1 MIFYS
6 HCFSLFELSKPYNS
20 VKVATL
26 KHSLIILKFVDK
38 ITAIFR
44 INIMQFKPLG
54 QTGILV
60 PEICL
65 GTMTFGEQN
74 TQHEAFQQL
83 DYALDRGLSFW
94 DTAEM
99 YPVTPKPE
107 TQGATEQIIGNWIA
121 ERGGRDKIFIAS
133 KIAGPSQGGSHI
145 RDGNTRF
152 NKSDIKS
159 ALDGNLKRL
168 QTDYIDLYQL
178 HWPQRPTNFFGKLGY
193 GNQESTLT
201 TDITPLEETLSAL
214 KDEIDKGRIRS
225 IGLSNET
232 PWGTMKF
239 LQLAEKLGMEK
250 FFSVQNP
257 YNLLNLTYEVGMS
270 EIAHYEGVGL
280 LAYSPLAFGYLTGKF
295 RNGARPPNARITLY
309 SRFSRYSNPESLWAT
324 EQYAQL
330 AEQHGLTLTQLALAF
345 IKQQFFVTS
354 TIIGATNLEQLKENI
369 DAFDITLSDEVL
381 QGVEAIHKQQ
391 PNPAP

>member
-1 MIFYS
+1 
-6 HCFSLFELSKPYNS
+6 
-20 VKVATL
+20 
-26 KHSLIILKFVDK
+26 
-38 ITAIFR
+38 
-44 INIMQFKPLG
+44 MQFRPLAD
-54 QTGILV
+54 TGILL

-74 TQHEAFQQL
+74 TQEQAFQQL
-83 DYALDRGLSFW
+83 DYALDQGLYFW

-99 YPVTPKPE
+99 YPVPPKPE
-107 TQGATEQIIGNWIA
+107 TQGATERMIGNWITA
-121 ERGGRDKIFIAS
+121 RGGRDKLFLAS

-145 RDGNTRF
+145 RDGKTRF
-152 NKSDIKS
+152 VADEIS
-159 ALDGNLKRL
+159 AAIDQSLSRL

-178 HWPQRPTNFFGKLGY
+178 HWPQRPTNFFGMLGY
-193 GNQESTLT
+193 GNAEAAEDRAV
-201 TDITPLEETLSAL
+201 TDLEETLTAL
-214 KDEIDKGRIRS
+214 QDEIKKGRIRY

-239 LQLAEKLGMEK
+239 LHLAEKLGLSK
-250 FFSVQNP
+250 FVSVQNP
-257 YNLLNLTYEVGMS
+257 YNLLNRTYEIGMS

-295 RNGARPPNARITLY
+295 RHGARPANARVTLF
-309 SRFSRYSNPESLWAT
+309 SRFSRYSNPQSEWAT

-330 AEQHGLTLTQLALAF
+330 AEQHGLSLTQLALAF

-354 TIIGATNLEQLKENI
+354 TIIGATNLDQLKENI
-369 DAFDITLSDEVL
+369 QAFEVDLSEEVL
-381 QGVEAIHKQQ
+381 KGIEDIHRQQ

>member
-1 MIFYS
+1 
-6 HCFSLFELSKPYNS
+6 
-20 VKVATL
+20 
-26 KHSLIILKFVDK
+26 
-38 ITAIFR
+38 
-44 INIMQFKPLG
+44 MQFKPLAN
-54 QTGILV
+54 TGILV

-74 TQHEAFQQL
+74 TQSEAFEQL
-83 DYALDRGLSFW
+83 EYALDRGLNFW

-99 YPVTPKPE
+99 YPVPPKPE
-107 TQGATEQIIGNWIA
+107 TQGATESILGNWITQ
-121 ERGGRDKIFIAS
+121 RGGRDQLFIAS

-145 RDGNTRF
+145 RDGQTRF
-152 NKSDIKS
+152 NKADIES

-178 HWPQRPTNFFGKLGY
+178 HWPQRPTTFFGKLGY
-193 GNQESTLT
+193 GNQDTNEQREVTA
-201 TDITPLEETLSAL
+201 LEETLSAL
-214 KDEIDKGRIRS
+214 SDEVKKGRIRY

-232 PWGTMKF
+232 PWGTLKF
-239 LQLAEKLGMEK
+239 LHLAEKLGLEK
-250 FFSVQNP
+250 FVSVQNP
-257 YNLLNLTYEVGMS
+257 YSLLNRTYETGMS

-295 RNGARPPNARITLY
+295 RNGARPANARVTLF
-309 SRFSRYSNPESLWAT
+309 SRFSRYSNPESEWAT

-330 AEQHGLTLTQLALAF
+330 AEKHGLTLTQLALAF

-354 TIIGATNLEQLKENI
+354 TIIGATNLDQLKENI
-369 DAFDITLSDEVL
+369 DAFDIDLSDEIL
-381 QGVEAIHKQQ
+381 QGIEAIHKQQ

>member
-1 MIFYS
+1 
-6 HCFSLFELSKPYNS
+6 
-20 VKVATL
+20 
-26 KHSLIILKFVDK
+26 
-38 ITAIFR
+38 
-44 INIMQFKPLG
+44 MQFKPLAHS
-54 QTGILV
+54 GILV

-74 TQHEAFQQL
+74 TQAEAFEQL
-83 DYALDRGLSFW
+83 DYALERGLNFW

-99 YPVTPKPE
+99 YPVPPKPE
-107 TQGATEQIIGNWIA
+107 TQGSTETIIGNWIA
-121 ERGGRDKIFIAS
+121 ARGGRDKLILAS

-145 RDGNTRF
+145 RDGQTKF
-152 NKSDIKS
+152 IASEIES
-159 ALDGNLKRL
+159 ALDQSLQRL
-168 QTDYIDLYQL
+168 QTDYLDLYQL

-193 GNQESTLT
+193 GNAEANSTQT
-201 TDITPLEETLSAL
+201 ITNLEETLVAL
-214 KDEIDKGRIRS
+214 SQEVKKGRIRS

-232 PWGTMKF
+232 PWGTLKF
-239 LQLAEKLGMEK
+239 LQLAEIHGLEK
-250 FFSVQNP
+250 IVSVQNP
-257 YNLLNLTYEVGMS
+257 YSLLNRTYEIGLS

-295 RNGARPPNARITLY
+295 RHGARPANARVTLF
-309 SRFSRYSNPESLWAT
+309 SRFSRYSNAESEWAT

-354 TIIGATNLEQLKENI
+354 TIIGATNLDQLKENI
-369 DAFDITLSDEVL
+369 DAFEVNLSEDILK
-381 QGVEAIHKQQ
+381 GIEAIHRQQ

>member
-1 MIFYS
+1 
-6 HCFSLFELSKPYNS
+6 
-20 VKVATL
+20 
-26 KHSLIILKFVDK
+26 
-38 ITAIFR
+38 
-44 INIMQFKPLG
+44 MQFKPLAD
-54 QTGILV
+54 TGILL

-74 TQHEAFQQL
+74 TQEEAFEQL
-83 DYALDRGLSFW
+83 DYALDQGLYFW

-99 YPVTPKPE
+99 YPVPPKLE
-107 TQGATEQIIGNWIA
+107 TQGATERIIGNWIA
-121 ERGGRDKIFIAS
+121 SRGGRDKLFLAS

-145 RDGNTRF
+145 RDGQTRF
-152 NKSDIKS
+152 GADEIS
-159 ALDGNLKRL
+159 AAIDQSLSRL

-193 GNQESTLT
+193 GNAEAAEDRAV
-201 TDITPLEETLSAL
+201 TDLEETLTAL
-214 KDEIDKGRIRS
+214 QYEIKNGRIRY

-239 LQLAEKLGMEK
+239 LHLAEKLGLSK
-250 FFSVQNP
+250 FVSVQNP
-257 YNLLNLTYEVGMS
+257 YNLLNRTYEIGMS
-270 EIAHYEGVGL
+270 EIAKYEGVGL

-295 RNGARPPNARITLY
+295 RNGARPADARVTLF
-309 SRFSRYSNPESLWAT
+309 SRFSRYSNPESEWAV

-354 TIIGATNLEQLKENI
+354 TIIGATNLDQLKENI
-369 DAFDITLSDEVL
+369 QDFEVDLSEEVL
-381 QGVEAIHKQQ
+381 KGIEAIHRQQ

>member
-1 MIFYS
+1 
-6 HCFSLFELSKPYNS
+6 
-20 VKVATL
+20 
-26 KHSLIILKFVDK
+26 
-38 ITAIFR
+38 
-44 INIMQFKPLG
+44 MQFRPLAN
-54 QTGILV
+54 TGILL

-74 TQHEAFQQL
+74 TQAEAFQQL
-83 DYALDRGLSFW
+83 DYALDRGLYFW

-99 YPVTPKPE
+99 YPVPPKPE
-107 TQGATEQIIGNWIA
+107 TQGSTESIIGNWIQQH
-121 ERGGRDKIFIAS
+121 GGREKLFLAS
-133 KIAGPSQGGSHI
+133 KIAGPSQGGSYI
-145 RDGNTRF
+145 RDGQTRF
-152 NKSDIKS
+152 NASDISS

-193 GNQESTLT
+193 DNQEAENTKEVTS
-201 TDITPLEETLSAL
+201 LEETLSAL
-214 KDEIDKGRIRS
+214 SDEIKKGRIRY

-239 LQLAEKLGMEK
+239 LHLAEKLGLEK
-250 FFSVQNP
+250 FVSVQNP
-257 YNLLNLTYEVGMS
+257 YSLLNRTYEVGMS
-270 EIAHYEGVGL
+270 EIAKYEGVGL

-295 RNGARPPNARITLY
+295 RNGAHPENARVTRF
-309 SRFSRYSNPESLWAT
+309 SRFSRYSNPESEWAT

-330 AEQHGLTLTQLALAF
+330 AEQHGLSLTQLALAF

-354 TIIGATNLEQLKENI
+354 IIIGATNLDQLKENI
-369 DAFDITLSDEVL
+369 DAFDINLSEDVL
-381 QGVEAIHKQQ
+381 KGIEAIHKQQ

>member
-1 MIFYS
+1 
-6 HCFSLFELSKPYNS
+6 
-20 VKVATL
+20 
-26 KHSLIILKFVDK
+26 
-38 ITAIFR
+38 
-44 INIMQFKPLG
+44 MQFKPLAD
-54 QTGILV
+54 TGILL

-74 TQHEAFQQL
+74 TQEEAFEQL
-83 DYALDRGLSFW
+83 DYALDQGLYFW

-99 YPVTPKPE
+99 YPVPPKLE
-107 TQGATEQIIGNWIA
+107 TQGATERIIGNWIA
-121 ERGGRDKIFIAS
+121 SRGGRDKLFLAS

-145 RDGNTRF
+145 RDGQTRF
-152 NKSDIKS
+152 GADEIS
-159 ALDGNLKRL
+159 AAIDQSLSRL

-193 GNQESTLT
+193 GNAEAAEDRAV
-201 TDITPLEETLSAL
+201 TDLEETLTAL
-214 KDEIDKGRIRS
+214 QYEIKNGRIRY

-239 LQLAEKLGMEK
+239 LHLAEKLGLSK
-250 FFSVQNP
+250 FVSVQNP
-257 YNLLNLTYEVGMS
+257 YNLLNRTYEIGMS
-270 EIAHYEGVGL
+270 EIAKYEGVGL

-295 RNGARPPNARITLY
+295 RNGARPANARVTLF
-309 SRFSRYSNPESLWAT
+309 SRFSRYSNPESEWAV

-354 TIIGATNLEQLKENI
+354 TIIGATNLDQLKENI
-369 DAFDITLSDEVL
+369 QAFEVDLSEEVL
-381 QGVEAIHKQQ
+381 KGIEAIHRQQ

>member
-1 MIFYS
+1 
-6 HCFSLFELSKPYNS
+6 
-20 VKVATL
+20 
-26 KHSLIILKFVDK
+26 
-38 ITAIFR
+38 
-44 INIMQFKPLG
+44 MQFKPLAHS
-54 QTGILV
+54 GILV

-74 TQHEAFQQL
+74 TQAEAFEQL
-83 DYALDRGLSFW
+83 DYALERGLNFW

-99 YPVTPKPE
+99 YPVPPKPE
-107 TQGATEQIIGNWIA
+107 TQGSTETIIGNWIA
-121 ERGGRDKIFIAS
+121 ARGGRDKIILAS

-145 RDGNTRF
+145 RDGQTKF
-152 NKSDIKS
+152 IASEIES
-159 ALDGNLKRL
+159 ALDHSLQRL
-168 QTDYIDLYQL
+168 QTDYLDLYQL

-193 GNQESTLT
+193 GNAEANSTQT
-201 TDITPLEETLSAL
+201 ITNLEETLVAL
-214 KDEIDKGRIRS
+214 SHEVKKGRIRS

-232 PWGTMKF
+232 PWGTLKF
-239 LQLAEKLGMEK
+239 LQLAEKHGLEK
-250 FFSVQNP
+250 IVSVQNP
-257 YNLLNLTYEVGMS
+257 YSLLNRTYEIGLS

-295 RNGARPPNARITLY
+295 RHGARPANARVTLF
-309 SRFSRYSNPESLWAT
+309 SRFSRYSNAESEWAT

-354 TIIGATNLEQLKENI
+354 TIIGATNLDQLKENI
-369 DAFDITLSDEVL
+369 DAFEVNLSEDILK
-381 QGVEAIHKQQ
+381 GIEAIHRQQ

>member
-1 MIFYS
+1 
-6 HCFSLFELSKPYNS
+6 
-20 VKVATL
+20 
-26 KHSLIILKFVDK
+26 
-38 ITAIFR
+38 
-44 INIMQFKPLG
+44 MQFRPLAD
-54 QTGILV
+54 TGIFL

-74 TQHEAFQQL
+74 TQEQAFQQL
-83 DYALDRGLSFW
+83 DYALDQGVYFW

-99 YPVTPKPE
+99 YPVPPKPE
-107 TQGATEQIIGNWIA
+107 TQGATERIIGNWIA
-121 ERGGRDKIFIAS
+121 ARGGRDKLFLAS

-145 RDGNTRF
+145 RDGKTRF
-152 NKSDIKS
+152 VADEIS
-159 ALDGNLKRL
+159 AAIDQSLSRL

-193 GNQESTLT
+193 GNAEAAEDRTV
-201 TDITPLEETLSAL
+201 TDLEETLTAL
-214 KDEIDKGRIRS
+214 QDEIKKGRIRY

-239 LQLAEKLGMEK
+239 LHLAEKLGLSK
-250 FFSVQNP
+250 FVSVQNP
-257 YNLLNLTYEVGMS
+257 YNLLNRTYEIGMS

-295 RNGARPPNARITLY
+295 RHGARPANARVTLF
-309 SRFSRYSNPESLWAT
+309 SRFSRYSNPQSEWAT

-330 AEQHGLTLTQLALAF
+330 AEQHGLSLTQLALAF

-354 TIIGATNLEQLKENI
+354 TIIGATNLDQLKENI
-369 DAFDITLSDEVL
+369 QAFEVDLSEEVL
-381 QGVEAIHKQQ
+381 KGIEDIHRQQ

>member
-1 MIFYS
+1 
-6 HCFSLFELSKPYNS
+6 
-20 VKVATL
+20 
-26 KHSLIILKFVDK
+26 
-38 ITAIFR
+38 
-44 INIMQFKPLG
+44 MQFKPLAN
-54 QTGILV
+54 TGILL

-74 TQHEAFQQL
+74 TQADAFQQL
-83 DYALDRGLSFW
+83 DYALERGLNFW

-99 YPVTPKPE
+99 YPVPPKPD
-107 TQGATEQIIGNWIA
+107 TQGSTERIIGNWIA
-121 ERGGRDKIFIAS
+121 ERGGRDKLFLAS

-145 RDGNTRF
+145 RDGKTKF
-152 NKSDIKS
+152 VASEIES
-159 ALDGNLKRL
+159 ALDQSLTRL

-193 GNQESTLT
+193 GNTEATSDQTVTS
-201 TDITPLEETLSAL
+201 LEETLIAL
-214 KDEIDKGRIRS
+214 SNEIKKGRIRY

-232 PWGTMKF
+232 PWGTLKF
-239 LQLAEKLGMEK
+239 LHLAEKLGLEK
-250 FFSVQNP
+250 FVSVQNP
-257 YNLLNLTYEVGMS
+257 YSLLNRTYEIGMS

-295 RNGARPPNARITLY
+295 RNGARPANARVTLF
-309 SRFSRYSNPESLWAT
+309 SRFSRYSNAESEWAT

-330 AEQHGLTLTQLALAF
+330 AEKHGLTLTQLALAF

-354 TIIGATNLEQLKENI
+354 TIIGATNLDQLKENI
-369 DAFDITLSDEVL
+369 DAFDVNLSEEVL
-381 QGVEAIHKQQ
+381 KGIEDIHRQQ

>member
-1 MIFYS
+1 
-6 HCFSLFELSKPYNS
+6 
-20 VKVATL
+20 
-26 KHSLIILKFVDK
+26 
-38 ITAIFR
+38 
-44 INIMQFKPLG
+44 MQFRPLAN
-54 QTGILV
+54 TGILV

-74 TQHEAFQQL
+74 TQQEAFEQL
-83 DYALDRGLSFW
+83 DYALERGIHFW

-99 YPVTPKPE
+99 YPVPPKPE
-107 TQGATEQIIGNWIA
+107 TQGSTETIIGNWIA
-121 ERGGRDKIFIAS
+121 ARGGRDQLFLAS

-145 RDGNTRF
+145 RDGKTKF
-152 NKSDIKS
+152 IASEIKS
-159 ALDGNLKRL
+159 ALDQSLSRL

-178 HWPQRPTNFFGKLGY
+178 HWPQRPTNFFGQLGY
-193 GNQESTLT
+193 GNVHAANQQE
-201 TDITPLEETLSAL
+201 ITPLEETLLAL
-214 KDEIDKGRIRS
+214 HDEIKAGRIRY

-239 LQLAEKLGMEK
+239 LHTAEKLGLSN
-250 FFSVQNP
+250 FVSVQNP
-257 YNLLNLTYEVGMS
+257 YSLLNRTYEIGMS
-270 EIAHYEGVGL
+270 EIAKYEGVGL

-295 RNGARPPNARITLY
+295 RNGARPANARITLF
-309 SRFSRYSNPESLWAT
+309 SRFSRYTNPESEWAT

-354 TIIGATNLEQLKENI
+354 TIIGATSLDQLKENI
-369 DAFDITLSDEVL
+369 DAFDIHLSDEVL
-381 QGVEAIHKQQ
+381 QGINAIHQQQ